1 MVSKQIDI
9 HEELV
14 RESLKGSVKAQH
26 KLYKLYANAMFRT
39 CYNMMHNR
47 EDAEDMLQES
57 FSEAFMTLE
66 RFRFE
71 STFGT
76 WLKRIVINKCL
87 NEIKRRKPDIKFA
100 EDMGKFEGI
109 HDEEKVDLVNLNV
122 DRVKEAMRELP
133 EGRRMIF
140 QLYMLEGYDHR
151 EIAEILNVS
160 ESNSKTQYM
169 RARARIKEIL
179 NNRIYEN

>member
-1 MVSKQIDI
+1 M
-9 HEELV
+9 
-14 RESLKGSVKAQH
+14 KGRIKAQH
-26 KLYKLYANAMFRT
+26 KLYKLYANAMYRT
-39 CYNMMHNR
+39 CYNMMHNK

-100 EDMGKFEGI
+100 EDMGRYEAI
-109 HDEEKVDLVNLNV
+109 HEEEKVDMVNLNV
-122 DRVKEAMRELP
+122 DRVKEAMQELP

-140 QLYMLEGYDHR
+140 QLYMLEG
-151 EIAEILNVS
+151 
-160 ESNSKTQYM
+160 
-169 RARARIKEIL
+169 
-179 NNRIYEN
+179 

>member
-1 MVSKQIDI
+1 
-9 HEELV
+9 
-14 RESLKGSVKAQH
+14 
-26 KLYKLYANAMFRT
+26 
-39 CYNMMHNR
+39 MHNK

-57 FSEAFMTLE
+57 FSEAFMTME

-100 EDMGKFEGI
+100 EDMGRYEAI
-109 HDEEKVDLVNLNV
+109 HEEENVDVVNLNV
-122 DRVKEAMRELP
+122 DRVKEAMQELP

-169 RARARIKEIL
+169 RARTRIKEIL